1 MLYEIAHIIKE
12 RFGFIWDMVEWGN
25 ATVFSLMKGNAMK
38 KIPSVLKECSDKY
51 EIRLAEVTDVDG
63 LVQFFAKQPEESF
76 TFFKPH
82 EFDAKVVKKVVKNKA
97 FLTFVVMDKV
107 GSNGSN
113 GSNSLKGSEGGN
125 HSNSSNISEPKQ
137 IVGYFFLRCF
147 VNGKA
152 FRGKMVD
159 KDHQRRGIAKL
170 MGVAMTKVAT
180 TLGVRMFGSISPE
193 NYASL
198 ASAKASNEVKIH
210 KMLENGYY
218 YIEFMEKK

>member
-12 RFGFIWDMVEWGN
+12 RFVFIWNMVELGN
-25 ATVFSLMKGNAMK
+25 ATAFSLMKGNAMK
-38 KIPSVLKECSDKY
+38 RVPSVLEGCSEKY
-51 EIRLAEVTDVDG
+51 EIRLAKASDVDG
-63 LVQFFAKQPEESF
+63 LVGFFAKQPEEAF

-82 EFDAKVVKKVVKNKA
+82 EFDVKAVKKVVKNKA
-97 FLTFVVMDKV
+97 FLTFVVVD
-107 GSNGSN
+107 
-113 GSNSLKGSEGGN
+113 GG
-125 HSNSSNISEPKQ
+125 E

-159 KDHQRRGIAKL
+159 KDHQGRGIAKL

-198 ASAKASNEVKIH
+198 ASTKAVNDIKIVKT
-210 KMLENGYY
+210 LENGYY
-218 YIEFMEKK
+218 YIECTPKKVADNQQMGGVNPRFMV

>member
-1 MLYEIAHIIKE
+1 MLYEIAHIVKE

-25 ATVFSLMKGNAMK
+25 ATTFSLMKGNAMK

-51 EIRLAEVTDVDG
+51 EIRVADLSDVDG
-63 LVQFFAKQPEESF
+63 LVKFFAKQPEEAF

-82 EFDAKVVKKVVKNKA
+82 EFDAKAVKKVVKNKA
-97 FLTFVVMDKV
+97 FLTFVVLSNDKDTLRYDDP
-107 GSNGSN
+107 SI
-113 GSNSLKGSEGGN
+113 N
-125 HSNSSNISEPKQ
+125 HKPSSINHQ

-159 KDHQRRGIAKL
+159 KDHQGRGIAKL

-210 KMLENGYY
+210 KTLENGYY
-218 YIEFMEKK
+218 YIEFLPKEEK

>member
-12 RFGFIWDMVEWGN
+12 KFGFIWDMVEWGN
-25 ATVFSLMKGNAMK
+25 ATAFSLMMGNAMK

-51 EIRLAEVTDVDG
+51 EIRVADIADVDG
-63 LVQFFAKQPEESF
+63 LVKFFANQPKEAF
-76 TFFKPH
+76 TFFKPQ
-82 EFDAKVVKKVVKNKA
+82 EFDAKAVKKVVRNKA
-97 FLTFVVMDKV
+97 FMTFVVKEK
-107 GSNGSN
+107 N
-113 GSNSLKGSEGGN
+113 E
-125 HSNSSNISEPKQ
+125 

-159 KDHQRRGIAKL
+159 KDHQGRGIAKL

-198 ASAKASNEVKIH
+198 ASAKASNEIKIH
-210 KMLENGYY
+210 KTLENGYY
-218 YIEFMEKK
+218 YIEFLPKEECTK

>member
-1 MLYEIAHIIKE
+1 MLYELAHFIKE
-12 RFGFIWDMVEWGN
+12 RFGFIWYMVEWGN
-25 ATVFSLMKGNAMK
+25 ATAFSLMKGNVMK
-38 KIPSVLKECSDKY
+38 KIPLVLKKCSDKY
-51 EIRLAEVTDVDG
+51 EIRVADVADVDG
-63 LVQFFAKQPEESF
+63 LVKFFANQPEEAF

-82 EFDAKVVKKVVKNKA
+82 EFDVKAVKKVVKNKA
-97 FLTFVVMDKV
+97 FMTFVVKEQD
-107 GSNGSN
+107 
-113 GSNSLKGSEGGN
+113 E
-125 HSNSSNISEPKQ
+125 

-159 KDHQRRGIAKL
+159 KDHQGRGIAKL

-210 KMLENGYY
+210 KTLENGYY

>member
-1 MLYEIAHIIKE
+1 MLYELAHFIKE

-38 KIPSVLKECSDKY
+38 KIPSLLKECSDKY

-97 FLTFVVMDKV
+97 FMTFVVKEQD
-107 GSNGSN
+107 
-113 GSNSLKGSEGGN
+113 E
-125 HSNSSNISEPKQ
+125 

-159 KDHQRRGIAKL
+159 KDHQGRGIAKL

-198 ASAKASNEVKIH
+198 ASAKASNEIKIH
-210 KMLENGYY
+210 KTLENGYY
-218 YIEFMEKK
+218 YIEFLEKK

>member
-1 MLYEIAHIIKE
+1 MLYEIAHYIKE

-25 ATVFSLMKGNAMK
+25 ATAFSLMKGNAMK
-38 KIPSVLKECSDKY
+38 KITSVLKVCSDKY
-51 EIRLAEVTDVDG
+51 EIRVADVADVDG
-63 LVQFFAKQPEESF
+63 LVKFFANQPEEAF

-82 EFDAKVVKKVVKNKA
+82 EFDAKAVEKVVKNKA
-97 FLTFVVMDKV
+97 FMTFIVKEAD
-107 GSNGSN
+107 
-113 GSNSLKGSEGGN
+113 E
-125 HSNSSNISEPKQ
+125 

-159 KDHQRRGIAKL
+159 KDHQGRGIAKL
-170 MGVAMTKVAT
+170 MGVAMTKVAA

-198 ASAKASNEVKIH
+198 ASAKASNEIKIH
-210 KMLENGYY
+210 KTLENGYY
-218 YIEFMEKK
+218 YIEFLEKK

>member
-25 ATVFSLMKGNAMK
+25 ATAFSLMKSSAMK
-38 KIPSVLKECSDKY
+38 KIPSVLKECSEKY
-51 EIRLAEVTDVDG
+51 EIKLADVADVDG
-63 LVQFFAKQPEESF
+63 LVQFFANQPEEAF

-82 EFDAKVVKKVVKNKA
+82 EFDAKAMKKVVKNKA
-97 FLTFVVMDKV
+97 FLTFVVL
-107 GSNGSN
+107 SNDNDNLSN
-113 GSNSLKGSEGGN
+113 LSNS
-125 HSNSSNISEPKQ
+125 SEPKQ

-147 VNGKA
+147 ENGKA

-159 KDHQRRGIAKL
+159 KDHQGRGIAKL

-198 ASAKASNEVKIH
+198 VSAKASNEIKIH
-210 KMLENGYY
+210 KTLENGYY
-218 YIEFMEKK
+218 YIEFLEKK

>member
-12 RFGFIWDMVEWGN
+12 RSGFVWDMVEWGN
-25 ATVFSLMKGNAMK
+25 ATAFSLMKGNAMK
-38 KIPSVLKECSDKY
+38 KIPSVLKECSEKY
-51 EIRLAEVTDVDG
+51 EIRLASEKDVDG
-63 LVQFFAKQPEESF
+63 LVKFFAKQPEEAF

-82 EFDAKVVKKVVKNKA
+82 EFDAKAVRKVVKNKA
-97 FLTFVVMDKV
+97 FLTFVVLCNDNDDDTLRYDDP
-107 GSNGSN
+107 SI
-113 GSNSLKGSEGGN
+113 N
-125 HSNSSNISEPKQ
+125 HKPSSINHQ
-137 IVGYFFLRCF
+137 VVGYFFLRCF

-159 KDHQRRGIAKL
+159 KDHQGRGIAKL

-210 KMLENGYY
+210 KTLENGYY
-218 YIEFMEKK
+218 YIEFLPKEE